1 MTDTKTISSSAIK
14 SNFSDFSGS
23 FSSKYYMFEC

>member
-1 MTDTKTISSSAIK
+1 MTDTKMINSLAIK

-23 FSSKYYMFEC
+23 FSSKYHVFGC